1 MPAAPL
7 LQVSNLF
14 LRYGKFEALKG
25 IHFTVHPGEIV
36 GYLGPNGAGKSST
49 VKVLTGLLTPGGGS
63 VEVCGHNVANQTL
76 AAQAC
81 IGYVPESAPAY
92 SLLTGL
98 EYLSLVAGLYDVP
111 SDKAEANI
119 KMLIET
125 FDMQK
130 VAPRLIHTY
139 SKGQRQKIVLCAA
152 LLHEPQVLILDEP
165 LDGLDVDSARK
176 VKEIVTGLAA
186 RGRAVLFCSHTLE
199 IVQKLCTRIIILNEG
214 RVVADQPTEEI
225 LNRSQ
230 DHNLESVFSQLTKPD
245 KGNTDIQQVIAAL

>member
-1 MPAAPL
+1 MPSAPL

-25 IHFTVHPGEIV
+25 IHFTIHPGEIV

-49 VKVLTGLLTPGGGS
+49 VKVLTGLLSPGSGQ
-63 VEVCGHNVANQTL
+63 VEVCGHSVASQTL

-119 KMLIET
+119 NMLIET

-176 VKEIVTGLAA
+176 VKDIVSGLAA
-186 RGRAVLFCSHTLE
+186 RGRAILFCSHTLE
-199 IVQKLCTRIIILNEG
+199 IVQKLCNRIIILNEG
-214 RVVADQPTEEI
+214 RIVADQPTEEI
-225 LNRSQ
+225 LQRSQ
-230 DHNLESVFSQLTKPD
+230 DHTLESVFSQLTKPD